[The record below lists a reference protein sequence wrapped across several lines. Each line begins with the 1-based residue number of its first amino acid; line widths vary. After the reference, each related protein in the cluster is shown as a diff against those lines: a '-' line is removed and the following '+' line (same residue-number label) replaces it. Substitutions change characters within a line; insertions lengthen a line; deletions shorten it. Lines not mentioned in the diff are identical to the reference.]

1 MKIFGHGPFAVLPSV
16 LLIVCGF
23 ALGVTSLAQRAKPP
37 AARSKPPDY
46 KSLSLTPLK
55 TLAENG
61 DAEAQN
67 ELGMAYASA
76 KKGVKKPDLK
86 EAFKWVRMAAES
98 GLDRAQYHLGGFYFY
113 GSGVPKDYEEAM
125 KWYRKAAEQGFIQA
139 QYFLG
144 WLHSTG
150 VGSDEKYKDFK
161 ESVQW
166 FKKAADQGDPEAQLS
181 LGLMYL
187 RGEDLNPDYVEAYK
201 WINLSAAQGHT
212 NAIRHRVKLSVSMT
226 SDQIAEGQRRAVQ
239 FSEKPPGAAGAT
251 NKPAAPPP
259 QSAGK

>member
-1 MKIFGHGPFAVLPSV
+1 MKIFGLRPFAVQPFV
-16 LLIVCGF
+16 ILIACGLGLGMTSF
-23 ALGVTSLAQRAKPP
+23 AQKAKPP
-37 AARSKPPDY
+37 APRSKPPDY
-46 KSLSLTPLK
+46 KSMSLTPLK

-61 DAEAQN
+61 DAQAQN
-67 ELGMAYASA
+67 ELGMAYASG
-76 KKGVKKPDLK
+76 KKGTKQPDLK

-113 GSGVPKDYEEAM
+113 GSGVPKDYQEAM
-125 KWYRKAAEQGFIQA
+125 KWYRKSADQGFTQA

-150 VGSDEKYKDFK
+150 IGSDEKFKDFK
-161 ESVQW
+161 ESVLW

-201 WINLSAAQGHT
+201 WINLSAAHGNT

-239 FSEKPPGAAGAT
+239 FSEKPPGTAGAT

-259 QSAGK
+259 RPVGK